1 MATFVQRVDLGGA
14 NGSVAVKDSID
25 IAGLATKL
33 GSRAFDKVAP
43 AREHADVIQA
53 VLDAG
58 CHVVGKT
65 NMHELAFGM
74 TGVNGWTGTP
84 LNPHYPDLIPGG
96 SSSGSAVA
104 VAAKQVD
111 FALGTDTGGSV
122 RVPAACCGVYGLK
135 PTMGRVSR
143 RGVWPAETT
152 LDCVGPFAN
161 SIEMLTHAMT
171 VIDPSFKPLSGLNE
185 PKLGKVEVIVTQDVA
200 STCDRFIEQT
210 AMDVHHIQLDGMASA
225 FQAAMTIINAETW
238 AAYHRCLETDLL
250 GTDVVKRLSQAGK
263 VSPEDIAVAEEI
275 RQRFSQQVDKA
286 LEGVSALVM
295 PTLPAWPMT
304 LEDALSGKTDLNI
317 SSLVRPFNLSGHP
330 ALSIPLVSA
339 NNRPVGLQLIGRK
352 GDDEVLCELARQMK
366 ESDRGE
372 QVRQT

>member
-1 MATFVQRVDLGGA
+1 MATFVQRVNLGGA
-14 NGSVAVKDSID
+14 KGSVAVKDSMD
-25 IAGLATKL
+25 IAGLVTKL
-33 GSRAFDKVAP
+33 GSRAFDKAAP
-43 AREHADVIQA
+43 ALAHADVIQA

-58 CHVVGKT
+58 YHVMGKT

-74 TGVNGWTGTP
+74 TGVNSWTGTP
-84 LNPHYPDLIPGG
+84 LNPRYPDLIPGG

-111 FALGTDTGGSV
+111 FALGTDTGGSI

-171 VIDPSFKPLSGLNE
+171 VIDPSFKPLLGLSE
-185 PKLGKVEVIVTQDVA
+185 PKLGQVDVAVMQDVS
-200 STCDRFIEQT
+200 STCNQFIEQA
-210 AMDVHHIQLDGMASA
+210 AMDVHPIQLDSMASA

-238 AAYHRCLETDLL
+238 AAYHDCLETDLL
-250 GTDVVKRLSQAGK
+250 GTDVVKRLLQAGQ
-263 VSPEDIAVAEEI
+263 VSPEDIAEAEEI
-275 RQRFSQQVDKA
+275 RHRFSQQVDKA

-295 PTLPAWPMT
+295 PTLPVWPMT
-304 LEDALSGKTDLNI
+304 LEDGLSGKTDLSI

-339 NNRPVGLQLIGRK
+339 DNRPVGLQLIGRK
-352 GDDEVLCELARQMK
+352 GEDEVLCELARQMAA
-366 ESDRGE
+366 SN
-372 QVRQT
+372 